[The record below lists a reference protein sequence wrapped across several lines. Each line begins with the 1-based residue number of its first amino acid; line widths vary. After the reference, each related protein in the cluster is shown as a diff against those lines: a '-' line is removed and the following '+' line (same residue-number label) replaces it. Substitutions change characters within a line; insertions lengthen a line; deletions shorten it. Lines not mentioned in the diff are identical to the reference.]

1 MQPLTLPR
9 LDRIITLYLCS
20 PMAKMISRPQ
30 AECVPILS
38 YHSISDNLFGYSH
51 PYYQI
56 NTSPEVFSS
65 QMRWLKRAGYQSID
79 LTTMLEQLTDA
90 EDMSKK
96 VVITFDGGY
105 RDFYTE
111 GFAVMKQCG
120 YTATLFL
127 PTDRIRS
134 APIHYEGVDYLTWRD
149 VRELHAEGV
158 QFGSQTVTHPDLR
171 SVGPERIDYELGY
184 SKEVIEQALGE
195 AVESFSYPFSFH
207 EEDQDFTRFLV
218 DALQN
223 QGFKNGVCNI
233 IGRAHRQSDQYF
245 LPRIPVNSWDTLKF
259 MEAKLLGAY
268 DWMHF
273 PQWIGKVLNHNI
285 ALMQRNDG
293 QSAAH

>member
-195 AVESFSYPFSFH
+195 AVESFSYPFSFP